1 MRVRRLVVAG
11 LGALAL
17 ALAGGVL
24 PGVASAAA
32 GEGPP
37 EPVPLERRTLP
48 DDDGW
53 AALAPGTSGGSAA
66 DDAHVFTVHTWEELR
81 TALGGAGARGD
92 TTPRIV
98 RVAGEID
105 ANTAPDGRR
114 LTCDDYADPGYSL
127 DAYLQAYDPG
137 TWGTAAPSGPLEEAR
152 ARSQVTQDAQIRQ
165 YVGSNVTLVGVGDD
179 ARIVGAALT
188 VRGSENVIIRNIRFS
203 DAYDCFPAWD
213 PGDSGGT
220 WNSEYDNL
228 WLAESRRIWVDHNT
242 FDDGDHPPSALP
254 EHFGV
259 KFEVHDGLLDITN
272 STDLVTVSWNRF
284 VDHDK
289 VMLIGSSDS
298 READRGTLRVTVHHN
313 LFERTGQ
320 RTPRVRYGQV
330 HVVDNHYVQPD
341 PPGYTYHWGVG
352 RESAILAENNYFD
365 LADAIDPADVIAVFG
380 GTAISASG
388 TLVNG
393 RPVDI
398 VGAYNAAHDPDLG
411 PVSWQP
417 PYRLH
422 VHPAQA
428 VPGLVGAEAGAGRA
442 MS

>member
-1 MRVRRLVVAG
+1 
-11 LGALAL
+11 LASIW
-17 ALAGGVL
+17 
-24 PGVASAAA
+24 P
-32 GEGPP
+32 
-37 EPVPLERRTLP
+37 
-48 DDDGW
+48 
-53 AALAPGTSGGSAA
+53 
-66 DDAHVFTVHTWEELR
+66 
-81 TALGGAGARGD
+81 
-92 TTPRIV
+92 
-98 RVAGEID
+98 
-105 ANTAPDGRR
+105 
-114 LTCDDYADPGYSL
+114 
-127 DAYLQAYDPG
+127 
-137 TWGTAAPSGPLEEAR
+137 
-152 ARSQVTQDAQIRQ
+152 VTQDAQIRQ

-188 VRGSENVIIRNIRFS
+188 VRGSENVVIRNIRFS

-220 WNSEYDNL
+220 WNSEYDNV

-242 FDDGDHPPSALP
+242 FDDGDHPPAALP

-330 HVVDNHYVQPD
+330 HVVDNHYVQPE
-341 PPGYTYHWGVG
+341 PAGYTYHWGVG

-398 VGAYNAAHDPDLG
+398 VGAYNAAHDPDLA

-422 VHPAQA
+422 VHPAHA

-442 MS
+442 AS